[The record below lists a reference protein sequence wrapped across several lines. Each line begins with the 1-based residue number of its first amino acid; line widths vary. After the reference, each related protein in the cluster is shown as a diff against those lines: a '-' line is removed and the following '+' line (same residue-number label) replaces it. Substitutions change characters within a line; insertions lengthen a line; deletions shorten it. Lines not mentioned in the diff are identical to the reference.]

1 MANLPSPGTRIVPIM
16 ADNSMSASAPASN
29 RSSSV
34 GKCAMK
40 GAIFT
45 ADELKLQCLEEAG
58 LYAYPIAGDGNCLF
72 SSLADQLYAD
82 PTRHPEIRARVVE
95 HMRSNFDYFLGFTS
109 HIGGDRRAPRRAAA
123 EAAKRRSTTIDRAST
138 PSAQRER
145 LERNLNMMATLGTW
159 GGSHEIQAFCQAFN
173 LDVVVYRSSGVGHF
187 LPETAGPD
195 PDRKQVHIAYHDFRH
210 YSSVRNADGPHVGL
224 PNVPK
229 RPLESDSEG
238 SFKGKY
244 TSSKDEK
251 SATPESQSTTPDIQ
265 SHSATPDTQSRSA
278 TLDAQSAT
286 SRSQSAT
293 LDPQSSINSQAATLE
308 TQSTTP
314 DLQSSASHSQSAPPS
329 SQSQIS
335 PLDPAQLPW
344 VVTFVAESVPGSDED
359 AIRAMLHQYG
369 TDISAAITALLSKP
383 HGTLPISTGNSD
395 EPRTPRAGS
404 HPLSRQA
411 FGHFGSSSRSSSRH
425 STASKRS
432 ADDSDLEEGRSNGHV
447 ARKSRGRG
455 RKRRM
460 LEDVTVD
467 ILGHRD
473 EVIKINVYDDKK
485 KAAAESAMPALGAPP
500 GGRRSTRQTAADSDI
515 KLSAD
520 AGQVNGSN
528 AGDDNRSEGTLSPT
542 ASQGSRTI
550 EPKVAVD
557 ADASSDEEA
566 DNPNDS
572 DYVEEEGEE

>member
-16 ADNSMSASAPASN
+16 ANNSMSASAPAGN
-29 RSSSV
+29 RSSSI
-34 GKCAMK
+34 GKCAVK

-45 ADELKLQCLEEAG
+45 ADELKLHCLEEAG

-82 PTRHPEIRARVVE
+82 PARHPEIRARVVD

-123 EAAKRRSTTIDRAST
+123 EAAKRRSTTIERAST

-145 LERNLNMMATLGTW
+145 LERNLNVMAALGTW

-187 LPETAGPD
+187 QPETAGPD

-238 SFKGKY
+238 PFKGRCTSFKDG
-244 TSSKDEK
+244 K

-265 SHSATPDTQSRSA
+265 SHSATPDTQSQSA
-278 TLDAQSAT
+278 TLDTQSQSTTLDAQSAT

-293 LDPQSSINSQAATLE
+293 LDTHSATTSESATLG

-314 DLQSSASHSQSAPPS
+314 DPQSSASHSQSAPPS
-329 SQSQIS
+329 SQSKNP
-335 PLDPAQLPW
+335 PLDPTQLPW
-344 VVTFVAESVPGSDED
+344 VITFVAESVPGSDED

-369 TDISAAITALLSKP
+369 TDIYAAITALLSKP

-485 KAAAESAMPALGAPP
+485 KTVAES
-500 GGRRSTRQTAADSDI
+500 GGRSTRQTAADSDV

-528 AGDDNRSEGTLSPT
+528 AGDDNRSEGTLSPA

-572 DYVEEEGEE
+572 DYVEEEEEE